1 LGFTVP
7 PKVALLLVSAD
18 ADPVLTVGARGTA
31 TLTVKYS
38 PVEAA
43 LVPAELEANTLQT

>member
-1 LGFTVP
+1 VP
-7 PKVALLLVSAD
+7 PKVALLLVTAE
-18 ADPVLTVGARGTA
+18 AEPVLTVGAWGTI

-43 LVPAELEANTLQT
+43 LVPAELEADTLHT